1 MRKIFGTLAALS
13 SLALVGLSAAP
24 VAADVQSGY
33 VGDDQQVFI
42 SESTVV
48 GGNTVSLDVRTVP
61 DRVCDSWTVSIDY
74 STSDRDI
81 EAPIPPSTETGG
93 GESAFSVTFDTPP
106 VEQVTT
112 QTNVVVC
119 NYTPA
124 AAAPSVSESA
134 SGVASVTPASYSA
147 LPAVSQ
153 SCGVGCV
160 TNTNTVTL
168 LPLDAAGA
176 DRNGILPGTGG
187 APMWLLVLGGALVIA
202 GVAAAVMARRR
213 SS

>member
-1 MRKIFGTLAALS
+1 MRKILGTLAALS

-24 VAADVQSGY
+24 AAADVQAGY

-48 GGNTVSLDVRTVP
+48 GGNTVTLDVRTVP
-61 DRVCDSWTVSIDY
+61 ERVCDSWTVSIDY
-74 STSDRDI
+74 STSDREI
-81 EAPIPPSTETGG
+81 EAPIPPSTKTGG

-106 VEQVTT
+106 VKQVTT

-124 AAAPSVSESA
+124 AAAPSGGESA

-168 LPLDAAGA
+168 LPLDAAGT

-187 APMWLLVLGGALVIA
+187 APMWLLLLGGALVVA